1 MSALIY
7 TDGDGGDWIWGY
19 APDEAGRLTAMCYII
34 PDVCQHVREG
44 VVGDCDD
51 DCPLDGQVSLKWL
64 GSWPDPN
71 TYAGTYA
78 SRYGKGGAQAE
89 ADRLYHAHMAGT
101 HDARAKFL
109 SYSPAKVQS

>member
-1 MSALIY
+1 MSALTY
-7 TDGDGGDWIWGY
+7 TEGHPWVI
-19 APDEAGRLTAMCYII
+19 GRSPRGTVMCYII
-34 PDVCQHVREG
+34 PDVCRHVREG

-51 DCPLDGQVSLKWL
+51 DCPLDGQVSLLWL

-89 ADRLYHAHMAGT
+89 ADRLYHAHMACT
-101 HDARAKFL
+101 HDAISRARVIC
-109 SYSPAKVQS
+109 SARR